1 MSTIIPP
8 YLKEGDSIG
17 LVCPAGYMAS
27 DKFQTCIQTLEQ
39 WGFRVVPGKTPGHQ
53 FHYFSGTDQERL
65 DDLQHMLDNP
75 RIKAILCARG
85 GYGTGRII
93 DQIDFSK
100 FVKQPKWIIGFS
112 DITILHSHIYS
123 NFNIASLHAPMAAAF
138 NDGEAANTYIR
149 SLYDAL
155 TGKNAKYAVPPNEN
169 NRIGKASGVLVGGNL
184 SLLAHLVGTPS
195 AVKMKNKILFVED
208 VGEYIYG
215 VDRMMFQLKRSGL
228 LDYLKGFIAG
238 GFTDMKDTDT
248 PFGQDTQEVIA
259 AHLKEYDYPVCYDF
273 PVSHSKEN
281 YALKVGG
288 KYRLNIGTESTK
300 LTELLN

>member
-1 MSTIIPP
+1 MPTILPP

-17 LVCPAGYMAS
+17 LVCPAGYMAEE
-27 DKFQTCIQTLEQ
+27 KFQTCIQTLEQ
-39 WGFRVVPGKTPGHQ
+39 WGFCVAPGKTPGHQ
-53 FHYFSGTDQERL
+53 FHYFSGTDLERL
-65 DDLQHMLDNP
+65 DDLQHMLDDP
-75 RIKAILCARG
+75 AIKAVLCARG

-100 FVKQPKWIIGFS
+100 FVKKPKWIIGFS

-138 NDGEAANTYIR
+138 NDGEAANPYVR
-149 SLYDAL
+149 SLHDAL
-155 TGKNAKYAVPPNEN
+155 TGKKAKYTAPPHEN
-169 NRIGKASGVLVGGNL
+169 NRTGKASGILVGGNL

-215 VDRMMFQLKRSGL
+215 VDRMMYQLRRSGML
-228 LDYLKGFIAG
+228 EHLKGFIAG
-238 GFTDMKDTDT
+238 GFTDMKDTDI
-248 PFGQDTQEVIA
+248 PFGQNAREVIA
-259 AHLKEYDYPVCYDF
+259 AHLKDYDYPVCYDF
-273 PVSHSKEN
+273 PISHSKEN

-288 KYRLNIGTESTK
+288 KYGLIISANSTK
-300 LTELLN
+300 LTEI